1 MKFNCIFFLKKH
13 LTIIGFLLLFTLPG
27 YSATLT
33 PNTNVY
39 LVTMGPGDELYSG
52 FGHSAIWFQDSTIQM
67 DRVYNYGTFDFD
79 GSFYM
84 KFTRGILDYMLSV
97 HDFHY
102 LLDDAKAEQRYLTLQ
117 ELNLSANQKEKLFA
131 FLENN
136 YLPKNKYYRYDFFY
150 DNCSSRIRDVLSTV
164 CGDSLKYD
172 LSENKNL
179 SFRQLI
185 DLYLHDKRIQDFG
198 MDIGLGAPADVKATP
213 AQYMFLP
220 EFLKRGFDKAKMK
233 TSNGWKPLVKKE
245 TQLFTPSL
253 IRDPEPNNYTAW
265 ACWALCIAVVVFT
278 YMNMTKPF
286 FGRGFD
292 TIWFIIT
299 GLLGWLLIFLWFFT
313 VHNTTQIN
321 CDLLWAVPLNLFV
334 AVFLWKRAN
343 SNWLIGYLL
352 FLLVCCLVLLFGWKY
367 LPEEMNPAVFPLVVL
382 SLSRLMKMLY
392 DRMSLFSKG

>member
-1 MKFNCIFFLKKH
+1 MLSLASE
-13 LTIIGFLLLFTLPG
+13 LTAFT
-27 YSATLT
+27 ATLS
-33 PNTNVY
+33 PKTNVY

-52 FGHSAIWFQDSTIQM
+52 FGHSAIWFQDSTLQM
-67 DRVYNYGTFDFD
+67 DRVYNYGTFPFD

-102 LLDDAKAEQRYLTLQ
+102 LLDDAKEEQRYLTLQ
-117 ELNLSANQKEKLFA
+117 ELNLSANQKENLFA
-131 FLENN
+131 FLEHN
-136 YLPKNKYYRYDFFY
+136 YLPENKFYRYDFFY
-150 DNCSSRIRDVLSTV
+150 DNCSSRIRDVFSTV

-185 DLYLHDKRIQDFG
+185 DLYLHDKRLQDFG

-220 EFLKRGFDKAKMK
+220 EFLKQGFDKAQIK
-233 TSNGWKPLVKKE
+233 TSTGWKPLVKKE
-245 TQLFTPSL
+245 AKMFTPTL
-253 IRDPEPNNYTAW
+253 VRDPEPTNYTAW
-265 ACWALCIAVVVFT
+265 ICWALCIAVVIYT
-278 YMNMTKPF
+278 YINMTKPF
-286 FGRGFD
+286 AGRGFD

-313 VHNTTQIN
+313 DHNTTQMN

-334 AVFLWKRAN
+334 AVFLWKRTN
-343 SNWLIGYLL
+343 SNWLIGYLM
-352 FLLVCCLVLLFGWKY
+352 LLLAGCLVLLFGWKY

-382 SLSRLMKMLY
+382 SLCRLIKLLY
-392 DRMSLFSKG
+392 DRMSLFRKG